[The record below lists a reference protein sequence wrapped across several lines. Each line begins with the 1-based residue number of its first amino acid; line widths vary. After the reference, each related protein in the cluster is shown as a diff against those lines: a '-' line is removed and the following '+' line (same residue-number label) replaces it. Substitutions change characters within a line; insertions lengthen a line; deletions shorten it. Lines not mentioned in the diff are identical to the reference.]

1 MTVPRILIAGLLL
14 AITPATARAQRGSFV
29 QATHALAEAA
39 QSGHVG
45 TPTIAE
51 AVTRMKSA
59 LAAWDR
65 AIGDQ
70 EARTG
75 RELAGATAPRRLQLH
90 VELAVE
96 YRARGRLTDA
106 LREFDAAAEQQPS
119 SGDVQLLRGL
129 TLAAAGKTDL
139 AARAFR
145 AAWTRDPENVVKC
158 YYLLQYG
165 PHADATE
172 TARALAT
179 LNQAYATF
187 TGGTARQ
194 AATFPMLDAIPDWLV
209 RVPIVGDAR
218 TGAGFAL
225 LAAGKFDEAL
235 VSLSSPVRATRE
247 SQDPLARFAQAQ
259 IDEKENRP
267 TEARAGYSAALA
279 GALAGRST
287 ISVAIGRL
295 AQVEGDEPGAID
307 AFAQAVRL
315 NPYDP
320 TFRQELAN
328 AYASAGHI
336 DSAFAEL
343 VAGLVVNPANAAL
356 HAAVGQL
363 RLDHGRPADAIPA
376 FTRALELSPEH
387 YEVRYG
393 LATALAR
400 SGNATAA
407 ARELALFEAAR
418 RQMLDQR
425 RREIQSDVD
434 REDDVRRGLSGAT
447 GAP

>member
-1 MTVPRILIAGLLL
+1 MTVPRILIAGLLFV
-14 AITPATARAQRGSFV
+14 ITPATARAQPGNFV
-29 QATHALAEAA
+29 QATRALAEAA
-39 QSGHVG
+39 LSGHVG
-45 TPTIAE
+45 TPTIAD

-59 LAAWDR
+59 LAEWDR
-65 AIGDQ
+65 AISDQ

-75 RELAGATAPRRLQLH
+75 RELAAATPPRRFQLH
-90 VELAVE
+90 VELAVA
-96 YRARGRLTDA
+96 YRTRGRLIDA
-106 LREFDAAAEQQPS
+106 LREFDAAADQQPS
-119 SGDVQLLRGL
+119 SADVQLLRGL

-139 AARAFR
+139 AARAFH
-145 AAWTRDPENVVKC
+145 AAWTRDPESVVKS
-158 YYLLQYG
+158 YYVLQYG
-165 PHADATE
+165 PHADTTE

-194 AATFPMLDAIPDWLV
+194 AATFPVLDAIPDTLV

-225 LAAGKFDEAL
+225 LAAGKFDEA
-235 VSLSSPVRATRE
+235 VASLSSASRATPD
-247 SQDPLARFAQAQ
+247 SHDPLARFAQAQ

-267 TEARAGYSAALA
+267 AAARAGYAAALA
-279 GALAGRST
+279 GALVGRST

-295 AQVEGDEPGAID
+295 AQVEGDDSAAIE

-315 NPYDP
+315 NPHDP

-343 VAGLVVNPANAAL
+343 VAGVLVNPLNAAL

-400 SGNATAA
+400 SGDGTAA
-407 ARELALFEAAR
+407 ARELALFDAAR

-434 REDDVRRGLSGAT
+434 REDDIRRVLSGAS